1 MTRLTAYVSALV
13 ALDLALF
20 SAIVPLLPQLSDQL
34 DLTKVQSGLL
44 LGAYSG
50 AVLVTAVPVG
60 HLADRVGMRNVNVAG
75 SMLMC
80 AATAAFAVGSSFD
93 VLFAARVA
101 QGAAS
106 AVAWSAGLAWL
117 AARTPEHRRGA
128 GISIAN
134 ASATGGMI
142 AGPVLGGVV
151 AGAIGTRTTF
161 LAVAACSLL
170 LAVWGAFEPDARAPA
185 ERESSFL
192 PALRAAAA
200 ERLIAVSFILIL
212 LVAVIGGTLQ
222 VLMPLHLGA

>member
-50 AVLVTAVPVG
+50 AVLVTAVPIG
-60 HLADRVGMRNVNVAG
+60 HLADRLGMRNVNVAG
-75 SMLMC
+75 SLLVC
-80 AATAAFAVGSSFD
+80 AATATFAVGSSFEL
-93 VLFAARVA
+93 LFAARVA
-101 QGAAS
+101 QGVGS

-151 AGAIGTRTTF
+151 AGARWCGGR
-161 LAVAACSLL
+161 CHRH
-170 LAVWGAFEPDARAPA
+170 PYH
-185 ERESSFL
+185 L
-192 PALRAAAA
+192 PGVGGVLAAAGRVGRVRA
-200 ERLIAVSFILIL
+200 
-212 LVAVIGGTLQ
+212 
-222 VLMPLHLGA
+222 